1 MSDVDDAARRSL
13 RLTRI
18 NQKGLEVATRLSDFK
33 AGQNITLADM
43 QVPGLDIE
51 AISKEARIRAFLD
64 LINASRT
71 RLGTEAYGQCLACK
85 CSLDALALDETPW
98 LERCA
103 DCAADKAA
111 IT

>member
-1 MSDVDDAARRSL
+1 MSDADDAARRAL

-18 NQKGLEVATRLSDFK
+18 NQKGLEVSTRLSDLK

-51 AISKEARIRAFLD
+51 AITKEARIRAFLD

-71 RLGTEAYGQCLACK
+71 RLGTEAYGQCLSCERA
-85 CSLDALALDETPW
+85 LDALALDETPW

-103 DCAADKAA
+103 GCAAAKAA
-111 IT
+111 VI